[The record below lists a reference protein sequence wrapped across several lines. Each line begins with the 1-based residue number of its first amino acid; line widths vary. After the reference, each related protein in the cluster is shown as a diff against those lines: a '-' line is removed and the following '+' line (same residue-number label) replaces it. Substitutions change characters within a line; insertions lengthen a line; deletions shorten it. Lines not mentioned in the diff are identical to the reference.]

1 MKNGTI
7 RTVLSYL
14 LIIGLALYAISL
26 LSSNITQEMSY
37 TELMQKIENKSVE
50 SIELKND
57 RLTAEVK
64 LKDEDNVLREV
75 KIPSST
81 TFIETIQPKVISGE
95 FELNVANETAMEVIA
110 PLIPNIILLLGTLF
124 IFIYMIKKTKE
135 IIRL

>member
-64 LKDEDNVLREV
+64 LKDEDNVLSLTSAV
-75 KIPSST
+75 SLSFFSS
-81 TFIETIQPKVISGE
+81 
-95 FELNVANETAMEVIA
+95 
-110 PLIPNIILLLGTLF
+110 
-124 IFIYMIKKTKE
+124 KK
-135 IIRL
+135 